1 MTPRHRPPAPAWL
14 LAALAGLFVLG
25 GPAPA
30 AAAGPLLAE
39 RFTWDG
45 FVHYWAGYVRNSN
58 QVLQVV
64 LLVMI
69 AALFII
75 TRGKWRK

>member
-1 MTPRHRPPAPAWL
+1 VPAWL
-14 LAALAGLFVLG
+14 LLALAGLFALG
-25 GPAPA
+25 DTAPA
-30 AAAGPLLAE
+30 AAAGPLLAD

-45 FVHYWAGYVRNSN
+45 FVTYWAGYVRNSD
-58 QVLQVV
+58 QVVQVV
-64 LLVMI
+64 LLVMV